1 MKDYISLYT
10 KLIKKGIRGGPHRV
24 AVYCVFS
31 DTLLGGI
38 IWLIKFDID
47 WLKGHW
53 NCVHTK
59 QAMAANAKA
68 WLPNTLED

>member
-24 AVYCVFS
+24 AIYCVFLTHCLVAS
-31 DTLLGGI
+31 FG
-38 IWLIKFDID
+38 WLVDID
-47 WLKGHW
+47 CLKGHW